1 MGMKVQTLFLQN
13 KLKTVLVKKLYLVL
27 ELLSQFMHYFGV

>member
-13 KLKTVLVKKLYLVL
+13 KLKTVLVNKLYLVL